1 MQFARR
7 LVTERIV
14 TTSILL
20 STIAMIATGFTTP
33 GSHAYYAWLG
43 LDVACVTYFVVE
55 AVLKMRIHGWDGYW
69 SDPWNRFDLVIVAM
83 SLPVLAAPFTDDT
96 AAFVGVPVVRM
107 ARLFRLFRL
116 LRFIPERARLGAG
129 IVRALR
135 ASVGVFLAIALVNFI
150 FAMGAYELFAHKA
163 PALFGDPARASY
175 SMFRIF
181 TIEGWHEIPEAIAA
195 ATSPGW
201 ALFARV
207 YFGVAVLLGGILGL
221 SLGNAVFVDQM
232 IADNNDVVEHD
243 VEALTREIQGLR
255 AEISELRSLLVAGA
269 AGAPTAGDRPAG

>member
-1 MQFARR
+1 MEHARR

-33 GSHAYYAWLG
+33 GSHAYYAWLA
-43 LDVACVTYFVVE
+43 LDVACVTYFAIE
-55 AVLKMRIHGWDGYW
+55 AGLKMRIHGWDGYW
-69 SDPWNRFDLVIVAM
+69 ADPWNRFDLVIVVL
-83 SLPVLAAPFTDDT
+83 SLPVLAAPFTDET

-195 ATSPGW
+195 ATSAGW
-201 ALFARV
+201 ALFARI
-207 YFGVAVLLGGILGL
+207 YFGIAVLLGGILGL

-255 AEISELRSLLVAGA
+255 AEISELRSLLVAR
-269 AGAPTAGDRPAG
+269 PPVSDRPAG